1 LTLLEYFIIFIE
13 MNNPFLCAVDAVVNS
28 TTRVVDITLEDGKV
42 YRCSLS
48 DASERLRLVDS
59 SLLADWEWI
68 GPKAGMHWPAVDEDL
83 SIEYLVTNGTCCNPP
98 FIEHASLEF
107 VN

>member
-1 LTLLEYFIIFIE
+1 
-13 MNNPFLCAVDAVVNS
+13 MNQPFLCAVTAIVEPAA
-28 TTRVVDITLEDGKV
+28 RVVDITLEDGKV

-68 GPKAGMHWPAVDEDL
+68 GPKAGMHWPAGDEDL
-83 SIEYLVTNGTCCNPP
+83 SVEYLVANGVPRSQPELIERALSESVTN
-98 FIEHASLEF
+98 
-107 VN
+107 

>member
-1 LTLLEYFIIFIE
+1 
-13 MNNPFLCAVDAVVNS
+13 MNSPFLCAVTAIVDPAA
-28 TTRVVDITLEDGKV
+28 RVVDITLEDGKV

-59 SLLADWEWI
+59 SLLAEWEWI

-83 SIEYLVTNGTCCNPP
+83 SVEYLVTNGAPCNQPELT
-98 FIEHASLEF
+98 EHALSES
-107 VN
+107 VTN

>member
-1 LTLLEYFIIFIE
+1 
-13 MNNPFLCAVDAVVNS
+13 MGNPFLCAVTAIVDPVA
-28 TTRVVDITLEDGKV
+28 RVVDITLADRKV

-83 SIEYLVTNGTCCNPP
+83 SVEYLVANGVPYDQPQIVKETLLESVTN
-98 FIEHASLEF
+98 
-107 VN
+107 